1 METVRLLLVEDNSI
15 TAMDI
20 QDRLAAMG
28 YQVLGT
34 FASADMAIQ
43 WTGKLAPDLVLMDI
57 VLKGE
62 LDGIYAAQQIHAR
75 FEVPVV
81 FVTAHSDAQTLERA
95 RLAEPYGYV
104 LKPFDDRELHTAIE
118 MALHKHTM
126 ESRLKESER
135 WLAATLKGISDAVVA
150 TDADGCI
157 KLMNPVAETLTG
169 RRQADALGK
178 PIADVV
184 HLIREGTRIPYEN
197 PVLVALRQ
205 GTAAS
210 PAEDALLVSADGTQ
224 VPVGHQAA
232 PIRDDE
238 GALSGAVLVLRDIS
252 ERRRAEQAS
261 RRYTAELETRNEEL
275 DAFAH
280 IVAHDLKDPNAQVI
294 GYAELLLHELGADLP
309 PDVVRQDLQA
319 IARGA
324 HKVNSIIEELLLLAE
339 VRQVD
344 IERLPLDMGA
354 IVAEALQRL
363 EDAIAGSGAEIHLP
377 EHWPAALGHAPWIEE
392 VWFNYLNN
400 ALKFGGRPPRAE
412 LGATPEAG
420 GMVRF
425 WLRDN
430 GPSLTP
436 QAQAQV
442 FAPFSRREQRR
453 VRGRGLGLSLVQ
465 RIVEKLGGQVGVT
478 NGAAGGCEFS
488 FTLPAAPARRGG
500 AG

>member
-43 WTGKLAPDLVLMDI
+43 WTGKLDPDLVLMDI

-135 WLAATLKGISDAVVA
+135 WLAATLNSIGDAVIA
-150 TDADGCI
+150 TDADACV
-157 KLMNPVAETLTG
+157 KFMNPVAEVLTG
-169 RRQADALGK
+169 WRQADAMGK
-178 PIADVV
+178 PIADVARV
-184 HLIREGTRIPYEN
+184 VQEGSRTPAES
-197 PVLVALRQ
+197 PVMAALRA
-205 GTAAS
+205 GTSVS
-210 PAEDALLVSADGTQ
+210 PIEDVLLVSADGRQ
-224 VPVGHQAA
+224 VPIGHQAA

-238 GALSGAVLVLRDIS
+238 GALNGAVLVFRDIS
-252 ERRRAEQAS
+252 ERRRAELAARQ
-261 RRYTAELETRNEEL
+261 YTAELETRNDEL

-280 IVAHDLKDPNAQVI
+280 IVAHDLKDPIAQVI

-309 PDVVRQDLQA
+309 PDLVRQDLQA

-324 HKVNSIIEELLLLAE
+324 HKLNGIIEELLLLSE

-354 IVAEALQRL
+354 IVAEACRRL
-363 EDAIAGSGAEIHLP
+363 EDAIAGNRAEIRLP
-377 EHWPAALGHAPWIEE
+377 ERWPAALGHAPWIEE
-392 VWFNYLNN
+392 VWVNYLGN

-412 LGATPEAG
+412 LGATPEPD

-442 FAPFSRREQRR
+442 FAPFSRQEQRR
-453 VRGRGLGLSLVQ
+453 VRGRGLSLSLVQ

-478 NGAAGGCEFS
+478 SGAAGGCEFS
-488 FTLPAAPARRGG
+488 FTLPAVPESA
-500 AG
+500 